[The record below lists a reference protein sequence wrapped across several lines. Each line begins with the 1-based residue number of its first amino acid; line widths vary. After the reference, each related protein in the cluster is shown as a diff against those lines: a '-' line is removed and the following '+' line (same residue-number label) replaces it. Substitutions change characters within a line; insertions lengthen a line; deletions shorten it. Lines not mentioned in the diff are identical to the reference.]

1 MKRPLSSGLVA
12 AILSSDLCQDRVKP
26 RSQDFVRLFNARGH
40 SDRFCFPAIAD
51 CKFGRRS
58 RESFG
63 DGMSRTSV
71 EDTSNNVLEERLV
84 DTLMLQD
91 Q

>member
-1 MKRPLSSGLVA
+1 LLFVIRVGA
-12 AILSSDLCQDRVKP
+12 SDLCQDRVKP
-26 RSQDFVRLFNARGH
+26 RSQDFVRLFNARDH
-40 SDRFCFPAIAD
+40 SDWFCFPAIAD
-51 CKFGRRS
+51 CKFGQRS

-63 DGMSRTSV
+63 DGMSPTSV
-71 EDTSNNVLEERLV
+71 EDTSNNVPEQRFV